1 MSDPYGDDNDRYEGL
16 SDSERQMEEDL
27 DREMRKQGVTRE
39 DFPDG
44 VDYGAFID
52 VDSYD

>member
-1 MSDPYGDDNDRYEGL
+1 MSDPYGDDDRYEGL

-27 DREMRKQGVTRE
+27 DREMHKQGVTRE

-44 VDYGAFID
+44 VDYDAFID